1 MRSRLIRLYPRQWR
15 ERYGDEFA
23 AVLDERPL
31 GPFDVADVVLGALD
45 AHLHLRGLGAA
56 SEHGKGFSMSLRIG
70 GYAAIAGGIVWLT
83 AFVAASTFQENVWMG
98 VLALAL
104 GSALLLLAL
113 VGLSAFQ
120 AREHPRLIWAAF
132 IIPALGAC
140 VALIGLVAMAVLG
153 DRQFVAGVSAWYVW
167 SFGTLGLIVGSALF
181 GIATWRART
190 LARPASASLAAGGV
204 IVVLLLFGMLPL
216 AGLLPDPLPILLT
229 AAGGLLFA
237 GGWVGLGLSALRI
250 HGPRSVIEGAS

>member
-1 MRSRLIRLYPRQWR
+1 MRSTLIRLYPGQWR

-23 AVLDERPL
+23 AILDERPL
-31 GPFDVADVVLGALD
+31 GPFDVADIVLGALD

-70 GYAAIAGGIVWLT
+70 GYAAIAGGLIWLT
-83 AFVAASTFQENVWMG
+83 AFVAASTFQDSVWIG
-98 VLALAL
+98 LLALAL

-132 IIPALGAC
+132 TIPAVGAC
-140 VALIGLVAMAVLG
+140 VALVGLLAMAVLG
-153 DRQFVAGVSAWYVW
+153 DREFVAGVSAWYVW
-167 SFGTLGLIVGSALF
+167 SFGTLGLIVGSSLF

-190 LARPASASLAAGGV
+190 LARAAAASLAAGGV
-204 IVVLLLFGMLPL
+204 VVALLLLGMLPL

-237 GGWVGLGLSALRI
+237 TGWVGLGLSALRI
-250 HGPRSVIEGAS
+250 HGPRSVIEGAG